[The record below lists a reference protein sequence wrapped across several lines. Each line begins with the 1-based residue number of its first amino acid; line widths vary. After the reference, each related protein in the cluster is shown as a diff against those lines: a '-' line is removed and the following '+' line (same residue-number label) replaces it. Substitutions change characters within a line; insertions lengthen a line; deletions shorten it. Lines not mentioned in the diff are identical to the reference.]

1 VNPDDLRDLSL
12 FEGLDRSGMDYE
24 QVWLAQV
31 GLGGTTGP
39 VEIEAYILGL
49 LRPDAYRHN
58 LIAQAI
64 NEHFLD
70 GGGNHPV
77 AYIDP

>member
-1 VNPDDLRDLSL
+1 MNPDDLTGLSL
-12 FEGLDRSGMDYE
+12 AEGLDRSGMSYE
-24 QVWLAQV
+24 QVWIAQV
-31 GLGGTTGP
+31 GLGGSTGP
-39 VEIEAYILGL
+39 VEVEAYILGL

-70 GGGNHPV
+70 GGGDYSV